1 MRIAWGISFVAACLA
16 GPALAQQGSAYDVG
30 LRLAQ
35 GRGYANADCYAR
47 VFAKHAVVVEKQ
59 NGRRSWYAS
68 STPAYNAEQRSRC
81 GIDRLADLAERRQ
94 GAQRPTGQS
103 LAGPSPQDG
112 AYRHGLRIARQRGY
126 SGSKAHCLANVFKSH
141 ATFQPSPLR
150 AGVVDWSA
158 TISHALRGEMYSQC
172 GIQI

>member
-16 GPALAQQGSAYDVG
+16 GPALAQQGSAYDAG
-30 LRLAQ
+30 LRVAQ

-81 GIDRLADLAERRQ
+81 GIDRLEDLAARREATRFSAPDAPRPRGGVHGLGMKVAAER
-94 GAQRPTGQS
+94 GYTGSQAS
-103 LAGPSPQDG
+103 CFARVYATYASPQPAERGRVQYAISG
-112 AYRHGLRIARQRGY
+112 ASMR
-126 SGSKAHCLANVFKSH
+126 V
-141 ATFQPSPLR
+141 
-150 AGVVDWSA
+150 
-158 TISHALRGEMYSQC
+158 YSQDLFQRC
-172 GIQI
+172 GISR